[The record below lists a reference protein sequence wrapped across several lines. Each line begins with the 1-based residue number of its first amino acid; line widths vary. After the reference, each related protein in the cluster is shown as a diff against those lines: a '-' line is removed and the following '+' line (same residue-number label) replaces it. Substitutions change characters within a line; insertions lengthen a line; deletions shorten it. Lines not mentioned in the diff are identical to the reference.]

1 LNRTFARLNG
11 DEAKVCGF
19 GGKISVLR
27 NFGGEGIPPSPHMK
41 KSISFDI
48 GFFILENGT

>member
-19 GGKISVLR
+19 GGKISVPR
-27 NFGGEGIPPSPHMK
+27 NFGGEGIPPSPHHNK
-41 KSISFDI
+41 KSHFM
-48 GFFILENGT
+48 GFFYYGL